1 MTSPGDT
8 RPATRGHH
16 TKTLTDN
23 ANQEFSA
30 ILESLPGLYLIL
42 EPDEFRIIWATDAW
56 LNATMSQR
64 HLIIGRAF
72 LDIIPETPEGS
83 TAELLLSLQKVKQ
96 TRQTDIMG
104 IKVQPVFNPHTQQLE
119 ERHWSAVHS
128 PVILPDDRL
137 AYIIHRVEDV
147 TDFVKAST
155 AERQESAIREDGLKL
170 IETDIL
176 LRSRE
181 LQRLNKKLYASE
193 ERWRGIF
200 NTTTMG
206 IAFTDL
212 QGRFISVNH
221 AFCHIAGRSEAS
233 LNRLDIW
240 PLIQSDFRR
249 RLRRQFRQLRSGE
262 ADNLVSE
269 ALLLKHPDDTCWVHL
284 NVALQYDST
293 ATPVGLVVMAEDI
306 TARKNAESSS
316 RTLADKLATTLEN
329 ISDAV
334 YLLDNDWNFSYLNS
348 CAERL
353 MQKPRNQL
361 LGRNI
366 LAEFPDIENTQG
378 HIEFQ
383 RAVDEQIPR
392 RFEIYYEPLKTW
404 FELNVYPSA
413 DGLAVYFRSNN
424 ERRNLERQ
432 LRESQRLEA
441 IGHLTGGIAH
451 DFNNL
456 LTVII
461 GNASLMGEQAELPA
475 HLRDLTNMIIS
486 AANRGAELT
495 QRMLAF
501 ARRQT
506 LEPRAINL
514 NALLLETELLL
525 RRTLGDHIKIE
536 LKCDPSA
543 KQVLID
549 PVQMESALLNLALNA
564 RDAMP
569 DGGRLHFLT
578 SRLCLTTDS
587 QAPYQGLPAGPYVVL
602 EVRDTGTGIPPET
615 IEKVFEPF
623 FTTKPRGKGTGL
635 GLSTVFGFIK
645 QSGGHVD
652 IHSEYQHGTCVR
664 ILLPE
669 STTASDNTYTTDR
682 ILHTEGGSET
692 ILVVEDDALIRQY
705 ATNYLLS
712 LGYTVLSAEHSDRAL
727 TILDSATAID
737 LLFTDVVMSG
747 MNGRQLA
754 EYALKARP
762 TLKVLYTSGFTENAI
777 VHQGR
782 LDDGL
787 HLLNKPYAPHEL
799 AHKIR
804 AVLDDKQSSGH
815 KKVT

>member
-1 MTSPGDT
+1 MT
-8 RPATRGHH
+8 RPRNTPSSPPKQRSIA
-16 TKTLTDN
+16 LQTDSTYL
-23 ANQEFSA
+23 EVTA

-42 EPDEFRIIWATDAW
+42 EPDQFRITWVTDAW
-56 LNATMSQR
+56 LDATMNQR
-64 HLIIGRAF
+64 DTLIGQSF
-72 LDIIPETPEGS
+72 FDVLPDTPGGS
-83 TAELLLSLQKVKQ
+83 SEDLRQSLLKVKR

-104 IKVQPVFNPHTQQLE
+104 IKNNPVLNPHTGQLE
-119 ERHWSAVHS
+119 ERHWSAVNS

-147 TDFVKAST
+147 TGFLKTSSI
-155 AERQESAIREDGLKL
+155 ELRNSEIGEGELKL

-181 LQRLNKKLYASE
+181 LQRLNQKLYASE

-206 IAFTDL
+206 IAFTNL
-212 QGRFISVNH
+212 EGRFISANR
-221 AFCHIAGRSEAS
+221 AFCSIAGLSEES
-233 LNRLDIW
+233 LYQREIW
-240 PLIQSDFRR
+240 HLIHSTFRR
-249 RLRRQFRQLRSGE
+249 RLRQKFKCLRSGE
-262 ADNLVSE
+262 DDNLVTE
-269 ALLLKHPDDTCWVHL
+269 TLLLKYPNDTCWVHL
-284 NVALQYDST
+284 NLSLQYDSL
-293 ATPVGLVVMAEDI
+293 ATPIGLIVLAEDI
-306 TARKNAESSS
+306 TARKNAESST
-316 RTLADKLATTLEN
+316 RKLADKLTATMEN

-348 CAERL
+348 WAEHL
-353 MQKPRNQL
+353 MRKPRDQL

-366 LAEFPDIENTQG
+366 LAEFPDIRNSTT

-383 RAVDEQIPR
+383 RAIEEQLPR
-392 RFEIYYEPLKTW
+392 RFEIYYEPFKTW
-404 FELNVYPSA
+404 FDLNVYPSS

-461 GNASLMGEQAELPA
+461 GNASLISEHTELPA
-475 HLRDLTNMIIS
+475 QLRECMDMIVS

-506 LEPRAINL
+506 LEPRVIDL
-514 NALLLETELLL
+514 NELLSGMELML
-525 RRTLGDHIKIE
+525 RRTLGDHIKVVF
-536 LKCDPSA
+536 KCDPFA
-543 KQVLID
+543 VQVLID

-569 DGGRLHFLT
+569 EGGRLTFITSKVQLT
-578 SRLCLTTDS
+578 ASTD
-587 QAPYQGLPAGPYVVL
+587 APYQDLKAGSYIAL
-602 EVRDTGTGIPPET
+602 EVRDTGTGIAPENL
-615 IEKVFEPF
+615 EKVFEPF

-635 GLSTVFGFIK
+635 GLSMVFGFIK
-645 QSGGHVD
+645 QSDGNID
-652 IHSEYQHGTCVR
+652 IRSEPQRGTCVR

-669 STTASDNTYTTDR
+669 STSRDNETYTADR
-682 ILHTEGGSET
+682 ILHTEGGTET
-692 ILVVEDDALIRQY
+692 ILVVEDDPLIRQY

-712 LGYTVLSAEHSDRAL
+712 LGYNVISVEHSNQAL

-737 LLFTDVVMSG
+737 LLFTDVVMPG

-754 EYALKARP
+754 DYALKERS
-762 TLKVLYTSGFTENAI
+762 TLKVLYTSGYTEDAI

-782 LDDGL
+782 LDGDI
-787 HLLNKPYAPHEL
+787 HLLNKPYRPQEL
-799 AHKIR
+799 ASKIR
-804 AVLDDKQSSGH
+804 VVLDNNQ
-815 KKVT
+815 T

>member
-1 MTSPGDT
+1 MTRAGDN
-8 RPATRGHH
+8 RPTPEGHH
-16 TKTLTDN
+16 TRTLTDSTYR
-23 ANQEFSA
+23 EISA

-42 EPDEFRIIWATDAW
+42 EPDEFRILWATDAW
-56 LNATMSQR
+56 LKATMSQR
-64 HLIIGRAF
+64 HSIIGQAF
-72 LDIIPETPEGS
+72 LDIIPDTPDRSNED
-83 TAELLLSLQKVKQ
+83 LLQSLHKVKQ

-104 IKVQPVFNPHTQQLE
+104 IKVQPVFNPHTRQLE
-119 ERHWSAVHS
+119 DRHWSAVHS

-147 TDFVKAST
+147 TEFVRSST
-155 AERQESAIREDGLKL
+155 AERRESAIREDNLKL

-181 LQRLNKKLYASE
+181 LQRLNEKLYASE

-212 QGRFISVNH
+212 DGRFVSVNR
-221 AFCHIAGRSEAS
+221 AFCSIAGRSEES
-233 LNRLDIW
+233 LYQQEIW
-240 PLIQSDFRR
+240 PLIHSSSRR
-249 RLRRQFRQLRSGE
+249 RLRRQFRQLRLGE
-262 ADNLVSE
+262 DDNLVSE
-269 ALLLKHPDDTCWVHL
+269 ALLLKQPNDTCWVHL
-284 NVALQYDST
+284 NLALQYDST

-306 TARKNAESSS
+306 TARKNAESST

-334 YLLDNDWNFSYLNS
+334 YVLDKDWNFSYMNS

-353 MQKPRNQL
+353 MHKPRDQL

-366 LAEFPDIENTQG
+366 FVEFPDIENTQS
-378 HIEFQ
+378 HIELR
-383 RAVDEQIPR
+383 RAANEQIPR
-392 RFEIYYEPLKTW
+392 RFEIYYEPLQTW
-404 FELNVYPSA
+404 FELNVYPSS

-424 ERRNLERQ
+424 ERRSLERQ

-461 GNASLMGEQAELPA
+461 GNASLMSEQTDLPA
-475 HLRDLTNMIIS
+475 HLRELTDMIVS
-486 AANRGAELT
+486 AANRGADLT

-514 NALLLETELLL
+514 NTLLAETEVLL
-525 RRTLGDHIKIE
+525 RRTLGDHIKIQ
-536 LKCDPSA
+536 LKCDPLA

-549 PVQMESALLNLALNA
+549 PVQMESTLLNLALNA

-569 DGGRLHFLT
+569 DGGRLHFIT
-578 SRLCLTTDS
+578 SRLYLTNDA
-587 QAPYQGLPAGPYVVL
+587 QVQYQGLQAGPYVVL
-602 EVRDTGTGIPPET
+602 EVRDTGTGIPSEI

-635 GLSTVFGFIK
+635 GLSMVFGFIK

-652 IHSEYQHGTCVR
+652 IRSESQHGTCVR

-669 STTASDNTYTTDR
+669 STVASDETYTTDR
-682 ILHTEGGSET
+682 ILHTQGGRET

-712 LGYTVLSAEHSDRAL
+712 LGYNVLSVENSDRAL

-737 LLFTDVVMSG
+737 LLFTDVVMAG
-747 MNGRQLA
+747 LNGRQLA
-754 EYALKARP
+754 EYALKERP

-782 LDDGL
+782 LDGGL

-804 AVLDDKQSSGH
+804 AVLDDS
-815 KKVT
+815 